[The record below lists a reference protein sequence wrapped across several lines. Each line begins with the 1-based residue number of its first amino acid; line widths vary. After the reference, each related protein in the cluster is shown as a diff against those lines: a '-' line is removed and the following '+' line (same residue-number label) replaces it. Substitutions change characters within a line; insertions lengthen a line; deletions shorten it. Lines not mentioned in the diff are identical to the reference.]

1 MPPRKCQAPED
12 RYQSYGIGWA
22 NDSNT
27 PLRLYKHWVHEG
39 GISTPFIAQWPG
51 HIAKPGSLTNQPGHL
66 IDLMTTF
73 MDASKTAYPRTHAGN
88 SILPM
93 EGSSLLPAF
102 QGKNTLSRRS
112 LYWEHEGNRAI
123 REGNYKLVSK
133 HPGGWELYDL
143 DHDRTE
149 LHDLSSAQPAVVARL
164 ASHYDAWAKRVGAE
178 AWTTVQRALRI
189 SRLLE

>member
-1 MPPRKCQAPED
+1 MAGAHRQA
-12 RYQSYGIGWA
+12 
-22 NDSNT
+22 
-27 PLRLYKHWVHEG
+27 RLTH
-39 GISTPFIAQWPG
+39 Q
-51 HIAKPGSLTNQPGHL
+51 LPGHL

-149 LHDLSSAQPAVVARL
+149 LHALSSAQPAVVARL